1 MTTIWYAN
9 PVTFPRA
16 VKTARFQTVPLPRFG
31 GAFFFGRFGV
41 ILLRVLIRRL
51 SLALLPLPAVAHI
64 VR

>member
-1 MTTIWYAN
+1 MTTIWYA
-9 PVTFPRA
+9 PDDVSTA
-16 VKTARFQTVPLPRFG
+16 VKTARFQTVPPPRFG